1 MSESLNCTIKIKN
14 TIMRILLL
22 FSWIFL
28 ASCCREEAKNPF
40 ECIDCINCISMGT
53 NADYHTEP
61 FKNGYTIQFPAGYTG
76 DGLQITPKVS
86 FLKTNSLGIE
96 FIYDYTST
104 AYPDDYFGQK
114 LQNPIPEILLSA
126 SQLIN
131 GDLVHK
137 KEFCLGNQIE
147 AIFYYSSPSYSSS
160 SGQLFLKHKDWYYE
174 GLNISFPTISFDEVI
189 EVLKTIRKQ

>member
-1 MSESLNCTIKIKN
+1 
-14 TIMRILLL
+14 MRILLL

-28 ASCCREEAKNPF
+28 ASCCREDAKNPF
-40 ECIDCINCISMGT
+40 ECIDCINCIFMGT

-114 LQNPIPEILLSA
+114 LRNPIPELLESHSNLLTENLA
-126 SQLIN
+126 F
-131 GDLVHK
+131 K
-137 KEFCLGNQIE
+137 KEFCITNQIE
-147 AIFYYSSPSYSSS
+147 AVLYYNSTSNDYSY
-160 SGQLFLKHKDWYYE
+160 GKLFLKHKDWYYE